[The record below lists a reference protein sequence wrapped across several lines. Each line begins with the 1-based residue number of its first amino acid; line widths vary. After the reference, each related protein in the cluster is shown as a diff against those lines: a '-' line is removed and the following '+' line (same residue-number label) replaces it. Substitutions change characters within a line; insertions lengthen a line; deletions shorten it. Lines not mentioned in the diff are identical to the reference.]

1 MGLNLCYIGSTCAK
15 LSKRME
21 RHGADY
27 KTYVGGKT
35 YFTTVKKILF
45 NEYGKE
51 ECKLDLNANY
61 PCHGKQALLR
71 REGFHIQSTE
81 GVNRCV
87 AGTTS
92 K

>member
-1 MGLNLCYIGSTCAK
+1 MDLNLCYIGSTCAK

-27 KTYVGGKT
+27 KMYVGGKKH
-35 YFTTVKKILF
+35 FSTVYKIF
-45 NEYGKE
+45 
-51 ECKLDLNANY
+51 DLAANY
-61 PCHGKQALLR
+61 PCHSKQALLK

-81 GVNRCV
+81 GVNRRV
-87 AGTTS
+87 AGRTP

>member
-1 MGLNLCYIGSTCAK
+1 
-15 LSKRME
+15 ME
-21 RHGADY
+21 RHGADC
-27 KTYVGGKT
+27 KIYVGGKKH
-35 YFTTVKKILF
+35 FTTVYKIF
-45 NEYGKE
+45 QEYGKQK
-51 ECKLDLNANY
+51 CKLDLVANY
-61 PCHGKQALLR
+61 PCHSKEALLS